1 MGTKIW
7 LSMHPRN
14 VGSDSVRPPRITP
27 APLSHICVQVST
39 FGALFI
45 SRQIQ
50 FWENLG
56 QTSGDYPIY
65 RQNPRRS
72 AFSDMKSARAAF
84 GQLEKTRSVTY
95 STDLELG

>member
-7 LSMHPRN
+7 LSMHLRN
-14 VGSDSVRPPRITP
+14 VGSDNLRPPRITP
-27 APLSHICVQVST
+27 VPLSDICVQVSI
-39 FGALFI
+39 FGALSI

-50 FWENLG
+50 FRANLG

-72 AFSDMKSARAAF
+72 AFSDMKSTRAVF